1 MWAIARAAVA
11 KRRAERG
18 DVNSQRP
25 SSTTVS
31 GQVRAISWSF
41 RIGVLDE
48 GGEDVQGPTAEV

>member
-1 MWAIARAAVA
+1 M
-11 KRRAERG
+11 
-18 DVNSQRP
+18 NSQRP